1 MYRILMVHAD
11 YKGHTFVFVKAF
23 MSHKTR
29 ALYDAVFLQVKAM
42 LPDSVQPE
50 YLLTD
55 YETALQKGLGT
66 IFPEATVLGCWFHFS
81 QVRVNKF
88 TC

>member
-1 MYRILMVHAD
+1 
-11 YKGHTFVFVKAF
+11 

-42 LPDSVQPE
+42 LPDTVQPE

-88 TC
+88 TYCDNMGGAEKPGYSKYGKSS